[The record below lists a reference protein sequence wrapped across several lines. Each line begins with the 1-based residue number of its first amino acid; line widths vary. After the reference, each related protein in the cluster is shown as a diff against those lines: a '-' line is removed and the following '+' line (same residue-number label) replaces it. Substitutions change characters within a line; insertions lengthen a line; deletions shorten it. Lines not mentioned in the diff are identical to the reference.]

1 MPQCGILFYFFHIFA
16 PVNYRLTVRRLY
28 ILFFLVIAC
37 AITSCGDN
45 HKTSDSEPIAA
56 KTSLNSDILK
66 QYEAIIVA
74 DSLYKNYLPQSN
86 DSAVT
91 AATAYFDSISALYPK
106 DADLAYKTARAHYYK
121 AIGEQEKDDIVSAC
135 RDYLMAAEM
144 MQKNKYSDY
153 DIIKFNGLIYERLG
167 KITYNENC
175 IRQSKDAYNRAFK
188 CFQTL
193 NDSVA
198 LAINR
203 KQIGYCYYIDN
214 SLDSAIM
221 YYKEAILWTGGKAS
235 STATESKRC
244 IASIYH
250 KNDMRDSAYIMIRDL
265 IRNSSGVELS
275 YNKIALAHMF
285 HSDKVYDSAIIYLS
299 DCLTSDNKYT
309 SISAAKHLSDIY
321 SELGDET
328 KSLYYK
334 NLYSDN
340 YFKEIERS
348 SAKAEMISLYE
359 DFLKKTSQN
368 KKSNTLKIVLTFIV
382 GILIVFAIIIALN
395 NKHKKRI
402 SNLINEITILKK
414 KEKTGEDRWYKKGL
428 VKIVN
433 DPSFAKME
441 LAKKADI
448 KSTHTNTYDYLR
460 LTKGEKDA
468 FIENVNRYFG
478 DFLISLGQEY
488 TKMGYDDI
496 LCCGLIF
503 VGMNNKEIGALMG
516 VQYNTVRD
524 RTRKIA
530 SFLMHDDLSVM
541 LKKYAK
547 AHLSH

>member
-1 MPQCGILFYFFHIFA
+1 M
-16 PVNYRLTVRRLY
+16 NYRLIVKRLY
-28 ILFFLVIAC
+28 ILYFIVIAC
-37 AITSCGDN
+37 AITNCGNGSSTAQVSLDSDN
-45 HKTSDSEPIAA
+45 
-56 KTSLNSDILK
+56 LK

-91 AATAYFDSISALYPK
+91 AATAYFDSLSAIYPK

-121 AIGEQEKDDIVSAC
+121 AIGEQEKDNIVAAC
-135 RDYLMAAEM
+135 KDYLMAAEI

-153 DIIKFNGLIYERLG
+153 HIIKFNGLIYERLG

-175 IRQSKDAYNRAFK
+175 IRQSKDAFNRAFN

-203 KQIGYCYYIDN
+203 KQIGYCYYMDN
-214 SLDSAIM
+214 SLDSAII
-221 YYKEAILWTGGKAS
+221 YYKEAILWTGDKAS
-235 STATESKRC
+235 SSIATDSKRC
-244 IASIYH
+244 IATIYH
-250 KNDMRDSAYIMIRDL
+250 KNNKRDSAYILIRDL
-265 IRNSSGVELS
+265 IRNSSGIELS

-299 DCLTSDNKYT
+299 DCLTSENEYT
-309 SISAAKHLSDIY
+309 CISAAKHLSDIY

-340 YFKEIERS
+340 YFKEVERS
-348 SAKAEMISLYE
+348 SAKAEMINLYE
-359 DFLKKTSQN
+359 DFLKKTNHN
-368 KKSNTLKIVLTFIV
+368 KKSGVLRIVLIFV
-382 GILIVFAIIIALN
+382 VCILIAFAIIITLN
-395 NKHKKRI
+395 RRHKKRI
-402 SNLINEITILKK
+402 SDLINEIKILKK
-414 KEKTGEDRWYKKGL
+414 KGKTDTDKWFKEGL
-428 VKIVN
+428 LKIVN

-441 LAKKADI
+441 LAKKANI
-448 KSTHTNTYDYLR
+448 KSMQTNTYDDLK
-460 LTKGEKDA
+460 LTKKEKDA

-478 DFLISLGQEY
+478 DFLTSLGQEY
-488 TKMGYDDI
+488 TKMSYDDI

-516 VQYNTVRD
+516 VQYNSVRD
-524 RTRKIA
+524 RTKKIS
-530 SFLMHDDLSVM
+530 SFFRQDDLSVM

-547 AHLSH
+547 AHLNH